1 MSAPIT
7 GLGVANAAGSNLKTY
22 WESLATGVATARSHP
37 LFGEDQPEQQVMRVD
52 DDAIEHGYARR
63 ATKRLDRFTLLASA
77 AIRSALADA
86 DLAVGEGAQERI
98 GILVGNCTG
107 GWSYVEPQM
116 YPLYAVA
123 GPVAINPYVATA
135 WFPTAPQGEVS
146 IALELGGF
154 SKTFCAENLSSAF
167 ALRQAAWSIETGQ
180 LDVAIVCGVEAPLT
194 PLVYNACVRSGLVS
208 PSASYQ
214 PYSDS
219 GDGALLGEGAA
230 AMVLESESYAKS
242 RGARVQARHE
252 STVVGTD
259 RAALLQDADYI
270 AVEARGDAEH
280 DRAEL
285 GALNGTPAA
294 LGSVT
299 GSSGALLGAHYLTS
313 VITAAL
319 GLVHQAIPGGT
330 RVVDGT
336 ARVGVNAE
344 SATLQRA
351 LALGTDAD
359 GQAGVTV
366 LTKT

>member
-1 MSAPIT
+1 MTAPIT
-7 GLGVANAAGSNLKTY
+7 GLGVVNGAGTNLDDF
-22 WESLATGVATARSHP
+22 WESLTTGADTARSHP
-37 LFGEDQPEQQVMRVD
+37 LFGDDQPSQQVMLVD
-52 DDAIEHGYARR
+52 DEAIEHGYVRR

-77 AIRSALADA
+77 AIRAALADA

-214 PYSDS
+214 PYSDG

-230 AMVLESESYAKS
+230 AIVLESPSYAEG
-242 RGARVQARHE
+242 RGARVRARHAG
-252 STVVGTD
+252 TTIGTD
-259 RAALLQDADYI
+259 RGALLDDADYV
-270 AVEARGDAEH
+270 AVEARGDATH

-285 GALNGTPAA
+285 DALKETGAAV
-294 LGSVT
+294 GSVT
-299 GSSGALLGAHYLTS
+299 GSCGAMLGAYHVTS
-313 VITAAL
+313 VVAAAL
-319 GLVHQAIPGGT
+319 GLTHQAIPGGT
-330 RVVDGT
+330 RLVDGAAQT
-336 ARVGVNAE
+336 GVVAE
-344 SATLQRA
+344 SASLQRA
-351 LALGTDAD
+351 LVLATDAD
-359 GQAGVTV
+359 GQAGATV
-366 LTKT
+366 LTNA